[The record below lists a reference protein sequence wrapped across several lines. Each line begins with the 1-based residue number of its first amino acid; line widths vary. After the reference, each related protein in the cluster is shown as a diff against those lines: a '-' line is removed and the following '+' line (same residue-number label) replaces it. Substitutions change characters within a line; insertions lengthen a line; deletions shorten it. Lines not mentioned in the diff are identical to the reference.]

1 MQLSKY
7 KESFSNLKK
16 ENRFGNLM
24 VVGLVGVLFVQSCF
38 LFSKDTVVVMQ
49 PWTMT
54 QDAELSST
62 RASRT
67 YQEAWALALAEM
79 LGNITPD
86 SIDFVLDRL
95 KPLLSPKI
103 YNEVIRNAQEQAI
116 YLKEDRITQVFE
128 PRTVEFEKT
137 TGKVFV
143 HGYSYIT
150 GASLGTGNKDNK
162 PLRNELT
169 FEFRIK
175 IAQYI
180 PIVEDIAVYSGQ
192 ARTTKVLNRLEKA
205 KKRADE
211 KAAKKAQE
219 EES

>member
-7 KESFSNLKK
+7 KESFSSLKR
-16 ENRFGNLM
+16 ENRFGNL
-24 VVGLVGVLFVQSCF
+24 VVFGLLGVLFVKSCF

-86 SIDFVLDRL
+86 SLDFLLDRL
-95 KPLLSPKI
+95 KPMLSPKI
-103 YNEVIRNAQEQAI
+103 YIEVIRNAQEQAI

-128 PRTVEFEKT
+128 PRTVEYEKT

-150 GASLGTGNKDNK
+150 GASQGTGNREK
-162 PLRNELT
+162 PIRNELT

-175 IAQYI
+175 IAQYM
-180 PIVEDIAVYSGQ
+180 PVVEDIAVYTGPS
-192 ARTTKVLNRLEKA
+192 RTAKVLNRLEKA
-205 KKRADE
+205 KKRAEE
-211 KAAKKAQE
+211 KAAKKAKE